1 MSHDRLM
8 VISVA
13 GFVVNLIGLFAFQH
27 GGAGMYVCVC
37 VCAYMW
43 TFDISIRYIV
53 VDLTYMYMYIHAFVC
68 AVCYVCLYIFI
79 RFSKPLRFSKL
90 VFSKPLGL

>member
-27 GGAGMYVCVC
+27 GGAGMYVCMYVC
-37 VCAYMW
+37 VHIYMW
-43 TFDISIRYIV
+43 TFDISIRTSYYSSGFNVHVHCTCIYSIYMRLCV
-53 VDLTYMYMYIHAFVC
+53 LCVMYACTYSSDS
-68 AVCYVCLYIFI
+68 LN
-79 RFSKPLRFSKL
+79 L
-90 VFSKPLGL
+90 

>member
-27 GGAGMYVCVC
+27 GG
-37 VCAYMW
+37 
-43 TFDISIRYIV
+43 
-53 VDLTYMYMYIHAFVC
+53 MYMVYLELVC
-68 AVCYVCLYIFI
+68 PQTLSYVVCMWKGLEIGVCYV
-79 RFSKPLRFSKL
+79 L
-90 VFSKPLGL
+90 VECYVW